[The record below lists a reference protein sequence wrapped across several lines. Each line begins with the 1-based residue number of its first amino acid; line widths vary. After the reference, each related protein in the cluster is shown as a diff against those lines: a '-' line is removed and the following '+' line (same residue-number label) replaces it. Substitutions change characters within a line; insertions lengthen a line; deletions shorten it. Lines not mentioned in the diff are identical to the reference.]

1 MADRLAQ
8 LTKLLSADPADTF
21 ILYGLATEYAKL
33 GQLDHA
39 ITHFDRCLAVDPD
52 YLYAYYHKAKLLSEH
67 DRLPEAIAALNTGIS
82 RAKAARDAKALSEMS
97 ALLDELA

>member
-1 MADRLAQ
+1 MPTVAQ
-8 LTKLLSADPADTF
+8 LQALLAKDQNDTF
-21 ILYGLATEYAKL
+21 ILYGLAAEYAKL
-33 GQLDHA
+33 GQLDPA

-67 DRLPEAIAALNTGIS
+67 DRLPEAIATLNTGIA

-97 ALLDELA
+97 ALLDGLT